1 MPLDLNDKST
11 YILTIHQNKT
21 LSTTEQCA
29 YSMFQEA
36 AQAVLYA
43 HERGS
48 QFPNL
53 LDKANEYIQRAEQ
66 LRQLG

>member
-1 MPLDLNDKST
+1 M
-11 YILTIHQNKT
+11 
-21 LSTTEQCA
+21 CVW
-29 YSMFQEA
+29 FQEA